1 MLKLILKDIL
11 IQKKN
16 FFFVVILYPLFAIL
30 VFQSIPESIYSV
42 AMLSAAY
49 ILIAGSFSYDE
60 RMKADL
66 FLNSL
71 PVRKNELVAAKYV
84 SMILFA
90 ALGGA
95 VTVIYS
101 TIIKALSLSI
111 DTGTVSASKL
121 LFVLVMVILM
131 NCIQMPFLFKYGYT
145 KTRIINTLIYVGLI
159 SFFSAISKIISEE
172 SVNILNFINSTP
184 DILLYIMLISFT
196 ILSLTVSQEISL
208 KIYKAK
214 DF

>member
-30 VFQSIPESIYSV
+30 VLQNIPESIYSV

-49 ILIAGSFSYDE
+49 ILTAGSFSYDE
-60 RMKADL
+60 KMKADL

-71 PVRKNELVAAKYV
+71 PVRKNDLVAAKYV

-90 ALGGA
+90 ILGGV
-95 VTVIYS
+95 VTVAYS
-101 TIIKALSLSI
+101 TIIKALTLSVN
-111 DTGTVSASKL
+111 TGTASASKL
-121 LFVLVMVILM
+121 LFTLVVIILM
-131 NCIQMPFLFKYGYT
+131 NCIQMPFFFRYGYT

-159 SFFSAISKIISEE
+159 SFISAFSQIISEE
-172 SVNILNFINSTP
+172 SISILKFINNAP
-184 DILLYIMLISFT
+184 DILLYIILILFT
-196 ILSLTVSQEISL
+196 TLSLTVSEEISL
-208 KIYKAK
+208 KIYKVK